1 MDLSYVSEQQRV
13 ADDVVAIIPTY
24 NRADLIGE
32 TITCLLTQQLRPGRL
47 LVIDDGSS
55 DATAETVQ
63 AFEGVEYIRKENGG
77 KAAALNFALQRTF
90 EPLIWIF
97 DDDDLAP
104 PEALELLVG
113 AMEAHGADIVYGD
126 YINFLDEPSSNQ
138 RTWRPACA
146 PAVSASE
153 LFPALLE
160 RCFIFQGAMLVRR
173 HCYEQVGGFDEGLI
187 RSQDYEMLLRLTRRF
202 AVEKVDAVLFHQR
215 QHQGQRGSA
224 RKPVAASRAD
234 RAARDYDQRFF
245 IRLADELEL
254 KEYLPRSSTE
264 WNVAARRQA
273 FLQKACVFARIDLWE
288 VAGDA
293 LASFAAELTP
303 SADSA
308 LAPVERAMLERVFDL
323 WTRGLISF
331 ERNRFVDVLRSI
343 RPWRLRVQ
351 MRAALIGPLPYWL
364 RTALRRKS
372 LAQFSD
378 AARALIIL
386 AEPAALTLCAAQRM
400 QGKLAKL
407 TQRRA

>member
-1 MDLSYVSEQQRV
+1 MSEQQRIV
-13 ADDVVAIIPTY
+13 GSVVAIIPTY
-24 NRADLIGE
+24 NRAGLIGE
-32 TITCLLTQQLRPGRL
+32 TLTCLLAQHLRPGRI
-47 LVIDDGSS
+47 LVVDDGSS
-55 DATAETVQ
+55 DATAESVQ

-77 KAAALNFALQRTF
+77 KAAALNFALQQTF

-113 AMEAHGADIVYGD
+113 AMETRGADIVYGE
-126 YINFLDEPSSNQ
+126 YINFLDDPRSNQ

-173 HCYEQVGGFDEGLI
+173 RCYEQVGVFDESLI
-187 RSQDYEMLLRLTRRF
+187 RSQDYEMLLRLTRRY

-224 RKPVAASRAD
+224 GKPVAATRAD
-234 RAARDYDQRFF
+234 RAARDYDQTFF
-245 IRLADELEL
+245 IRLADELEP

-273 FLQKACVFARIDLWE
+273 FLQKACIFARIDLWE

-303 SADSA
+303 STDRA
-308 LAPVERAMLERVFDL
+308 LAPSERAMLERVFDL

-343 RPWRLRVQ
+343 RPWSLRVQ

-372 LAQFSD
+372 LAQFRD

-386 AEPAALTLCAAQRM
+386 AGPAELVLCAAQRM
-400 QGKLAKL
+400 QGKLARL
-407 TQRRA
+407 TRHCA